1 MSKYLP
7 LRTFL
12 ENSKKNTMV
21 LTVHELEKILGSSLP
36 NSALIRREWW
46 GNEVIQNTKHTHCKA
61 WINAGWKIENVSL
74 GFNVTFSK
82 INKR

>member
-7 LRTFL
+7 LRIFL